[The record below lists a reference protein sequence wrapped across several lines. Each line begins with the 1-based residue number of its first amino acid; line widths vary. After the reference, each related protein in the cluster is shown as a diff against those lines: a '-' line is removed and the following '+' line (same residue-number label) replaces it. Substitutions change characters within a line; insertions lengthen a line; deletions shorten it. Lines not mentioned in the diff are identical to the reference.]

1 MEQDPWGSKLGRVKK
16 KKTCLLAIINF
27 FSSSAGCRGKGRA
40 VERVWSRRLRITQL
54 GEFNDLF
61 DRDKAVPIQ

>member
-1 MEQDPWGSKLGRVKK
+1 M
-16 KKTCLLAIINF
+16 
-27 FSSSAGCRGKGRA
+27 
-40 VERVWSRRLRITQL
+40 ERVWSRRLGITQL